1 MKKILAASFLGFVL
15 FFTTRP
21 AIANDFKSLPELIP
35 FSFYF
40 MLTVLLAFI
49 FMLLRHQQKLKQM
62 QNVLSVEREKY
73 LQTLLS
79 IGDGVLVVDRH
90 QRVEMLNPAAEKITG
105 WPQEEAL
112 GRHYRE
118 IFKLSHELAD
128 RQDSDPI
135 QQVFATDKIQQL
147 ENHAVLISRDGKRY
161 NLEDS
166 AAPIKNEKGE
176 TIGVV
181 LVFRDVTEKKEQR
194 KKIEFLSYHDPLT
207 GLYNR
212 YFFEEELRRL
222 DVPRNLPIAIIM
234 GDVDG
239 LKLANDIFGHAFGDL
254 LLQRVARTIK
264 EVCRAD
270 DIIARWGGDEFV
282 ILLPRTNI
290 TAARSIARRIQERLS
305 REEVQTIKGSISIGC
320 GVKTESSENI
330 ILALER
336 AEDEMYE
343 QKTLVRS
350 STHTGLLSWITE
362 TLHAKFPVEMAHAQR
377 VSEMCLQWGKALK
390 LDDAELKLLKE
401 VAYYHDIG
409 KIVLDESILLKAGV
423 LKEEEYKEVRQHPVV
438 GFRILNFFDDTM
450 ALAQIVLAHHERWD
464 GLGYPKGLK
473 GKEIPKLARMI
484 ALVES
489 CDMMIHDMP
498 FRRALSKGEAAAIIK
513 KNANTQFDPE
523 LTENFLTFL
532 QAYNFPP

>member
-128 RQDSDPI
+128 RQVSDPI

-362 TLHAKFPVEMAHAQR
+362 ALHAKFPVEMAHAQR

-498 FRRALSKGEAAAIIK
+498 FRRALSKREAAAIIK

>member
-362 TLHAKFPVEMAHAQR
+362 ALHAKFPVEMAHAQR

-498 FRRALSKGEAAAIIK
+498 FRRALSKREAAAIIK

-532 QAYNFPP
+532 QAYNFPS